1 MIASAMQLGPGWS
14 LAPEAGG
21 HLRLSEIDDESNC
34 CYQLYV
40 RGVWLSVIGVT
51 GKRVGSVA
59 LSSEE
64 RIQLAQCLAAPLGGS
79 GRE

>member
-1 MIASAMQLGPGWS
+1 MMAPAMQVGPGWS

-21 HLRLSEIDDESNC
+21 HLRLSEFDDQSNC
-34 CYQLYV
+34 CYELYV
-40 RGVWLSVIGVT
+40 RGVWVSVIGVT

-64 RIQLAQCLAAPLGGS
+64 RIRLAQRLAAPLGGS

>member
-1 MIASAMQLGPGWS
+1 MQLGPGWS
-14 LAPEAGG
+14 LTPEAGG
-21 HLRLSEIDDESNC
+21 HLRLSEFHDESDC

-40 RGVWLSVIGVT
+40 RGVWVSVIGVT

-64 RIQLAQCLAAPLGGS
+64 RIRFAQCLAAPLGGL